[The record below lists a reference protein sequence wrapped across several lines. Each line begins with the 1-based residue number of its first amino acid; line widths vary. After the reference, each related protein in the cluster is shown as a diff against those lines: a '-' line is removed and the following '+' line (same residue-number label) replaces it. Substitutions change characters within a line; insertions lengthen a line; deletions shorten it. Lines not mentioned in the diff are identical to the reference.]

1 MFTDWFLAQE
11 GQFLYLMICLTLI
24 GGAFFLPFPEDLILI
39 IIGILVQRKLVELEW
54 AFPLAYSSII
64 VGDMIL
70 YGIGRRFGINLFSK
84 RWFRNRIPPAKIKA
98 VRARLDKNFIAAIF
112 LGRHLFYLRT
122 ITFICCGAVKM
133 KFLRYLL
140 ADMMA
145 ALISSTIMIT
155 IGYYASEN
163 YESIR
168 GYIQKTEIIL
178 AIALVLGGLYWYY
191 RHRKNQ
197 KVLVNTSESD
207 LN

>member
-11 GQFLYLMICLTLI
+11 GQFLYLLICLTLI

-39 IIGILVQRKLVELEW
+39 IVGILVQRNLVELQW
-54 AFPLAYSSII
+54 AFLIAYVSIV

-70 YGIGRRFGINLFSK
+70 YGIGFRFGINLFSK
-84 RWFRNRIPPAKIKA
+84 RWFRNRIPPSKIKA
-98 VRARLDKNFIAAIF
+98 VRARLDKNFILAIF

-133 KFLRYLL
+133 KFLRYLF
-140 ADMMA
+140 ADMLA

-163 YESIR
+163 YQSIR
-168 GYIQKTEIIL
+168 GYIQKSEIVMAVVIT
-178 AIALVLGGLYWYY
+178 ASVLYWYY
-191 RHRKNQ
+191 RRRKAKQLQ
-197 KVLVNTSESD
+197 KTNESD
-207 LN
+207 SN